1 MKSDPQQPSH
11 NPKPQIEA
19 GTSRLSIWK
28 ASVLSLLL
36 TTAALQ
42 ADGSFSTAVPIEP
55 GETAAAISA
64 VNEMDYFKFTITSPQ
79 MVTLAC
85 KAAAVGI
92 VPTKLQIKLYDA
104 AWNSITYN
112 GFNQS
117 PSVNWFLQPGT
128 YYVQVSAWTNTTG
141 PYRLVLKSQSSA
153 TPLTE
158 VTQGNFDVSNDWETY
173 KFTVI
178 NPGFVLLR
186 ARRPALATPAIKLTM
201 VVRDEVGNRLDTSS
215 GSDAGFG
222 DILSPGN
229 YFVTIYSGF
238 SGDFNL
244 KFVTPDQ
251 AIALPEGT
259 TSGLIDLPRD
269 YDYYKFSIPGTTPK
283 SIRLQTSGTAF
294 LNLRLRNQFGEV
306 LASYGVPKLPGHD
319 HEVTLDPGNYF
330 LSVYGD
336 AESGVGATGSY
347 DLTLSGIT
355 PAVPEIMVQQPAGS
369 NLMDGISRRA
379 FGTTKAKIKTGITK
393 TFVIRNTGSASLT
406 GIKLSKSGKNQN
418 DFQVRTTPA
427 ATIAPG
433 AQTTFTV
440 TFRPKTVGMKRA
452 SLRII
457 SNDSDESPFDI
468 PVSGLSV
475 K

>member
-1 MKSDPQQPSH
+1 MKSDPQQPNH

-92 VPTKLQIKLYDA
+92 VPTTIQMRLYDA
-104 AWNSITYN
+104 AGNQIVSLSLS
-112 GFNQS
+112 QS
-117 PSVNWFLQPGT
+117 PDISRFLQAGS
-128 YYVQVSAWTNTTG
+128 YYVRISTFKTTG
-141 PYRLVLKSQSSA
+141 PYRLILKSQSSA
-153 TPLTE
+153 IPLTE
-158 VTQGNFDVSNDWETY
+158 MTQGNFDVSNDWETY
-173 KFTVI
+173 KFTVVT
-178 NPGFVLLR
+178 PGFVLIR
-186 ARRPALATPAIKLTM
+186 ARRPAIATPAINLTM
-201 VVRDEVGNRLDTSS
+201 SVRDEVGNRLDTSF

-222 DILSPGN
+222 DVLSPGN
-229 YFVTIYSGF
+229 YFVTITSGS

-294 LNLRLRNQFGEV
+294 LNLRLRNQFGQV

-330 LSVYGD
+330 LAVYGD

-433 AQTTFTV
+433 AQTTFAV